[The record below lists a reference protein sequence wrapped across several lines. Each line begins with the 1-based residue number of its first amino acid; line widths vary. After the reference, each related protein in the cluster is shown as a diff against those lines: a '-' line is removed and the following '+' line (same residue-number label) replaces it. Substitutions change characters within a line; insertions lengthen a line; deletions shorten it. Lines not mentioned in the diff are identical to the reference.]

1 MSNTTLQDGPDV
13 EPSDALSVHRCI
25 VRGEASDGE
34 PFQRVYV
41 TYDADEAERFNDLM
55 GLIEHEQ
62 GITKQAI
69 AQIAEKEFPGLILI
83 LEQHGNEITEE
94 VPDSLPIGEGYWD
107 EHDHVQL
114 LRRAL
119 IATENELQDS
129 IRKSANEVASNIP
142 TLMAIGLKGDWTY
155 WVAGAAGAYIA
166 GSIGFRG
173 YRQNA
178 RFNRALNIFVEFKN
192 NQYINPDMAKEVLD
206 KRMRSS
212 GLLFSGVPEADLSKF
227 DENHFIAVADKRG
240 LWYNKNYLT
249 KSVHRRALPNGRE
262 KVFASPEVAKGHCRK
277 ALGIAGH
284 FLWEQIVDLKENP
297 TSAQTWKNIGRGFV
311 DTGIL
316 AFEFRNTVSRNRAY
330 QDMVDAHPE
339 LAAITV
345 EEHQHVQDAAD
356 HNILEEIRVTKRDI
370 KEQKFDGGV
379 MGLAFI
385 AESVFMG
392 MHGYET
398 AHAGYEI
405 YQEQFGEAAAGTT
418 GPHPEP
424 EHSWIDEPEVALGL
438 SLYSIALA
446 SGAYAYLGR
455 EISSVKDTL
464 QSRRAKVL
472 KDLYP
477 KAMEQ
482 YRAHR
487 EQQSQVQDDQPS
499 SEM

>member
-1 MSNTTLQDGPDV
+1 MGQTTADGDIEAEALQH
-13 EPSDALSVHRCI
+13 ASVHRCI
-25 VRGEASDGE
+25 VRGESSDGE

-69 AQIAEKEFPGLILI
+69 AQIAEHEFPGLILI
-83 LEQHGNEITEE
+83 LEQHGNEITED

-107 EHDHVQL
+107 EQNHVQL

-119 IATENELQDS
+119 MATEYELQDS
-129 IRKSANEVASNIP
+129 VRKSANEIASNIP
-142 TLMAIGLKGDWTY
+142 TLMAIGMKGDWTY
-155 WVAGAAGAYIA
+155 WAAGAAGAYIA
-166 GSIGFRG
+166 GAIGFRG
-173 YRQNA
+173 YRQNN
-178 RFNRALNIFVEFKN
+178 RFNRALKIFVEFKN

-227 DENHFIAVADKRG
+227 DENHYIAVADKRG
-240 LWYNKNYLT
+240 LWYNKNFLT

-262 KVFASPEVAKGHCRK
+262 RIFASPEVAKGHCRK
-277 ALGIAGH
+277 AMSVAGH
-284 FLWEQIVDLKENP
+284 FLWEQVVDLKENP
-297 TSAQTWKNIGRGFV
+297 TSKETWKNIGSGMV
-311 DTGIL
+311 DSVIL
-316 AFEFRNTVSRNRAY
+316 AYEFRNTVSRDRAY
-330 QDMVDAHPE
+330 KDMVNAHPE
-339 LAAITV
+339 LGPITV
-345 EEHQHVQDAAD
+345 EEHEHVRDAAD

-370 KEQKFDGGV
+370 KEQKVDGAV
-379 MGLAFI
+379 MGSAFV
-385 AESVFMG
+385 AESIFMG
-392 MHGYET
+392 THAYEA
-398 AHAGYEI
+398 AHAGHEI

-418 GPHPEP
+418 GPHPAP

-464 QSRRAKVL
+464 QSRRARVL
-472 KDLYP
+472 KELYP

-482 YRAHR
+482 YRAHM
-487 EQQSQVQDDQPS
+487 QSDAEADHP
-499 SEM
+499 EAGL